1 MSGGKEGMP
10 AEMGARQWSSLFVL
24 LLISAALMLG
34 GVVML
39 GLPGG
44 VMVTLTAPLVEPVLG
59 LAPGSIGASEGAW
72 PLALSTTILFP
83 AGIPLSYWLSRRLWP
98 DTGRVQRTIAVLAG
112 TWLWS
117 ALVVLGLVAAG

>member
-1 MSGGKEGMP
+1 MSGGQEGTP
-10 AEMGARQWSSLFVL
+10 AEMAPRQWSSLFAL
-24 LLISAALMLG
+24 LLIAAALMLG

-44 VMVTLTAPLVEPVLG
+44 VMVTLTAPLVEMLLG
-59 LAPGSIGASEGAW
+59 RAPGSIAASDGAW

-83 AGIPLSYWLSRRLWP
+83 AGMPLSYWLSRRLWP
-98 DTGRVQRTIAVLAG
+98 ETVRLQRVIAVLAG

-117 ALVVLGLVAAG
+117 LLVVLGLVALG